1 MSTLYLVTGTAILND
16 TIFTDFGGNA
26 GTSTEA
32 QRQAAYQ
39 TAEQFAIREV
49 GAFLI
54 PTAIT
59 ELFSWPLTMTQGG
72 CRTKLFY
79 NHLISVDSL
88 TSKHEIYCDC
98 TTVDIS
104 GCAQIVNNENSIVD
118 LQACGGVSGGAQCNC
133 AWAQGYGP
141 YGRPRLCEITYT
153 SGIPAGQAA
162 MSSSVLQGLTIAAD
176 LALEQVLDPA
186 GAEGGPGDPQVK
198 SFSDTGYSETRERL
212 IVTAFGGSARAN
224 YAARML
230 QPLKFK
236 GALSL

>member
-1 MSTLYLVTGTAILND
+1 MSTLYLVTGTVILDDAIFSN
-16 TIFTDFGGNA
+16 FGGTF
-26 GTSTEA
+26 GSSSFQ
-32 QRQAAYQ
+32 QRNSAYQ
-39 TAEQFAIREV
+39 IAEQFAIREI
-49 GAFLI
+49 GSFLI

-59 ELFSWPLTMTQGG
+59 ELFSWPLTMKQGG
-72 CRTKLFY
+72 CRVKLFY

-104 GCAQIVNNENSIVD
+104 GCAQIVNPENSIVD

-141 YGRPRLCEITYT
+141 QRRPRLVEITYT
-153 SGIPAGQAA
+153 SGIPTGQAA
-162 MSSSVLQGLTIAAD
+162 MTSSVLQGLTIAAD
-176 LALEQVLDPA
+176 LALEQIIDPSA
-186 GAEGGPGDPQVK
+186 AEGGPGDPQVK
-198 SFSDTGYSETRERL
+198 SFSDTGYSESREGL
-212 IVTAFGGSARAN
+212 IMTAFGGSPRAN

-230 QPLKFK
+230 QLLKFK

>member
-1 MSTLYLVTGTAILND
+1 MSTLYLVTGTSVLND

-26 GTSTEA
+26 GASTSA
-32 QRQAAYQ
+32 QRQSAYQ
-39 TAEQFAIREV
+39 IAEQFAIREI

-59 ELFSWPLTMTQGG
+59 EQFSWPLTMSQGG
-72 CRTKLFY
+72 CRVKLFY
-79 NHLISVDSL
+79 DHIISVDSL
-88 TSKHEIYCDC
+88 TSKHEIFCNC

-104 GCAQIVNNENSIVD
+104 GCAVIVNSENSIVD

-141 YGRPRLCEITYT
+141 NRRPRLVEITYT
-153 SGIPAGQAA
+153 SGILAGQVA
-162 MSSSVLQGLTIAAD
+162 MNASALQGLVIAAD
-176 LALEQVLDPA
+176 LALEQIIDPA

-198 SFSDTGYSETRERL
+198 SFSDTGYSETREGL
-212 IVTAFGGSARAN
+212 VMTAFGGSPRAN

-230 QPLKFK
+230 NPLKFK